1 MPLAIFISDD
11 YTNLYLLRSLLAGAS
26 SPPPRILFPRRRQIA
41 MMCLYQETFFSSL
54 RLGGD
59 GETLSGALPS
69 RGSFSLRPA
78 SERVSKCRHMRSEDC
93 RGVVG
98 LPSRHL
104 PNGSTNLINGPGD
117 GKAKIENPF
126 FVVLPSIQHA
136 RSAEREREKEK
147 VPAKPC
153 SGSPNE
159 WLSHKVYLQ

>member
-26 SPPPRILFPRRRQIA
+26 SPPPRFLFPRRRQIA

-98 LPSRHL
+98 LSSRHL

-126 FVVLPSIQHA
+126 FCC
-136 RSAEREREKEK
+136 SAEHSTRKIGRERERERKSASQAMFRG
-147 VPAKPC
+147 PQM
-153 SGSPNE
+153 SG
-159 WLSHKVYLQ
+159 